1 MKIFVRTQDKK
12 QLIEINS
19 VSYKQKNRTIK
30 NVYNGTI
37 TNEEIE
43 IRHLVVYGNQT
54 LGEYISE
61 ERCLNVISEIHA
73 AVANHSSNMNLV
85 YDMPAE

>member
-1 MKIFVRTQDKK
+1 MKIFVRTQDKR

-19 VSYKQKNRTIK
+19 VSYKQKNKTIK
-30 NVYNGTI
+30 NVYNDNI

-61 ERCLNVISEIHA
+61 ERCLNVISDIHSA
-73 AVANHSSNMNLV
+73 IANHISTMNLV
-85 YDMPAE
+85 YDMPTE